1 YEIAVVKIVR
11 KLIHKNKLLDG
22 VSQQELA
29 EFLYEEQER
38 YQTAIKKVF
47 FLRNEYEKQKQIEN
61 IYAEHYKEGLFF
73 NVDIKNT
80 TSFWCF
86 DLLLNNIALAIF
98 IKNNNIRLHTKVFTV
113 NQRKKLALMSIN
125 VPYVLR

>member
-1 YEIAVVKIVR
+1 MRKIDKEDASFVAYAKSRDALINNIDSYKTIKLYEIAVVKIVR

-47 FLRNEYEKQKQIEN
+47 
-61 IYAEHYKEGLFF
+61 
-73 NVDIKNT
+73 
-80 TSFWCF
+80 
-86 DLLLNNIALAIF
+86 
-98 IKNNNIRLHTKVFTV
+98 
-113 NQRKKLALMSIN
+113 
-125 VPYVLR
+125 